1 MLRPEARKLFIASSS
16 PAEQTQRM
24 ELRTGTVSERAES
37 QRARR
42 GFERVRISLTFKLCG
57 AVTVSLFNLLVSD
70 PWTWGEEGRICSDSP
85 RPVWAGRPERGVA
98 CVCSPGARGAGARAA
113 APLLGVRHRGSPGCP
128 VLGPVFV
135 PGAAEG
141 GVTPAGLAAPRRAAR
156 RTRCSGRVVTA
167 SPATRALARSVTRS
181 SELWHTGRLSRDVYR
196 VAAWRFSVET
206 EASRR
211 ASFLKVWTR

>member
-85 RPVWAGRPERGVA
+85 RPVPAGRPERGVA

-113 APLLGVRHRGSPGCP
+113 APLLGVRRRGSPGCP

-156 RTRCSGRVVTA
+156 QPRCLGGS
-167 SPATRALARSVTRS
+167 SPLLRPHVPSLALSLAHLNSDTWLDCQGTFA
-181 SELWHTGRLSRDVYR
+181 EWPPG
-196 VAAWRFSVET
+196 AFQ
-206 EASRR
+206 
-211 ASFLKVWTR
+211 